1 MSKRNTYITAH
12 TCGRS
17 TCTYGSSRKYIT
29 YYPWYYRTGIG
40 CSSKRI
46 STHCRRCRSYD
57 KGRGYRL
64 AVVAVSNFTHPIAN
78 AMYTRWCI
86 RCYYQ
91 ASACCAG
98 YPRWQTAKGYRY
110 RIYTWAGYPS
120 QSDIR
125 YYTAGSAARS
135 VIGHLQYRWGN
146 NKRSLYKVYHC
157 RFSSNITKSTC
168 CCKGYR
174 YTTYVAQAT
183 CIGVSS
189 CYCSSY
195 ITVSICSR
203 SLCYPVSHCSCSSCR
218 CT

>member
-1 MSKRNTYITAH
+1 MSKRYTYITAH

-17 TCTYGSSRKYIT
+17 TCTYGSSRKDIANYSWHYGT
-29 YYPWYYRTGIG
+29 SV
-40 CSSKRI
+40 CSSGKGI
-46 STHCRRCRSYD
+46 SSHCWCYCPYD
-57 KGRGYRL
+57 KGCRYRL
-64 AVVAVSNFTHPIAN
+64 AVVAVGNFTHHIAN
-78 AMYTRWCI
+78 AVYPRWCI

-91 ASACCAG
+91 ASSGCAG

-157 RFSSNITKSTC
+157 RFGSNITKSTC

-174 YTTYVAQAT
+174 YTTCVA
-183 CIGVSS
+183 
-189 CYCSSY
+189 
-195 ITVSICSR
+195 
-203 SLCYPVSHCSCSSCR
+203 
-218 CT
+218 